1 MRSKEWQQNQNFNQI
16 GVVRLYSSIIVTKP
30 TSIKEKQLSR
40 NNDSNYLP
48 SLFPDNKETMVVPPK
63 RTRRLKTG
71 EKLRSADKVERIPVK
86 IIPTQEIIRKPEWM

>member
-30 TSIKEKQLSR
+30 TSIKEKQLSS

-71 EKLRSADKVERIPVK
+71 EKLRSADKVERID
-86 IIPTQEIIRKPEWM
+86 RKSVV

>member
-30 TSIKEKQLSR
+30 ASIKEKQLLS
-40 NNDSNYLP
+40 NDDSSYLP

-71 EKLRSADKVERIPVK
+71 EKLRSADKVERMP
-86 IIPTQEIIRKPEWM
+86 

>member
-1 MRSKEWQQNQNFNQI
+1 
-16 GVVRLYSSIIVTKP
+16 VTKP
-30 TSIKEKQLSR
+30 TSIKEKQLSS

-86 IIPTQEIIRKPEWM
+86 IIPDTRDNPQTGMDANKTICFTLKYKK